1 MTDDA
6 TDAHSDQPD
15 DPAPAPSEPLE
26 DEGKVET
33 CEDLAGTFQD
43 ETGSTDAPPEP
54 EAAPAPTGINKAT
67 PEPAPAPVP
76 PEVVVV
82 VEPAPAPDPHTQKLA
97 YGPGDVVFI
106 HANSGKF
113 VAEVVRG
120 YPNYDEAEADYELS
134 FQTIVKKGP
143 LYDYTAEHYLCHLA
157 NPGKSPIGACV
168 LDTTLKAK
176 CED

>member
-6 TDAHSDQPD
+6 TDYTGPDSPDSACSDHPD
-15 DPAPAPSEPLE
+15 GCPE
-26 DEGKVET
+26 DSHTSAANET
-33 CEDLAGTFQD
+33 LQD
-43 ETGSTDAPPEP
+43 ETDT
-54 EAAPAPTGINKAT
+54 EAAPAGINKAA
-67 PEPAPAPVP
+67 PEPASAPS
-76 PEVVVV
+76 EVVV
-82 VEPAPAPDPHTQKLA
+82 EPAPDPHTQKLT

-113 VAEVVRG
+113 VAEVVKG
-120 YPNYDEAEADYELS
+120 YPSYEEAEADYELS
-134 FQTIVKKGP
+134 YQTIVKKGP
-143 LYDYTAEHYLCHLA
+143 LYDYKAEHYLCHLA